1 MVITLS
7 YSGSNSKELLDT
19 LYALGACCGVLAE
32 QHRLQPQQ
40 QQLLQL
46 QRSEFLGRAL
56 AIIDAYALTFGSMVD
71 LLLQV
76 CSACCVASRAFAF
89 VRLSLIYH
97 LFNLLAACNLF

>member
-1 MVITLS
+1 LC
-7 YSGSNSKELLDT
+7 SGSNSKELLDT
-19 LYALGACCGVLAE
+19 LYALGVCCGVLGE

-56 AIIDAYALTFGSMVD
+56 AIIDAYALTFSNMVD

-76 CSACCVASRAFAF
+76 CSARCVAARVFAL
-89 VRLSLIYH
+89 VRLSPI
-97 LFNLLAACNLF
+97 